1 MKKVIPIALV
11 IIVVGLVVYYFA
23 SQFTYSEGNRAGL
36 LVKFSQKGYVFKT
49 YEGELNLG
57 GVNTD
62 PKAGLMNNMWDF
74 SSIDKNASDQL
85 MQLEGKYVRVHY
97 RQVLKNFPWQ
107 GETQYFV
114 DSVTTVK

>member
-1 MKKVIPIALV
+1 MKKTIPIVIAVLVVILV
-11 IIVVGLVVYYFA
+11 IYYFA
-23 SQFTYSEGNRAGL
+23 CQFTYSQGNRAGL

-74 SSIDKNASDQL
+74 SVKDKTAADQL
-85 MQLEGKYVRVHY
+85 MQMEGKYIRIHY
-97 RQVLKNFPWQ
+97 KQVLKHFVWQ
-107 GETQYFV
+107 GETDYFV
-114 DSVTTVK
+114 DSVTIVK

>member
-1 MKKVIPIALV
+1 MKKWIPISIGIVILILV
-11 IIVVGLVVYYFA
+11 IYYF
-23 SQFTYSEGNRAGL
+23 STQFTYSRGERAGL
-36 LVKFSQKGYVFKT
+36 LVKFSEKGFIFKT

-74 SSIDKNASDQL
+74 SSVDKNASNQL

-107 GETQYFV
+107 GETPYFV
-114 DSVTTVK
+114 DSVIVVK